1 MKHLSRHIIVAF
13 AALMAAVPVLAGGK
27 KGGSEATANQRKAE
41 YVFVEAQNQKSLGHS
56 AAFFDLVNYAH
67 SLDPGNTA
75 IGYYLGYCLVT
86 MDNPTRDKAE
96 RGLEL
101 MRAHVDAVPSDYY
114 EASFYSDASMAM
126 GRKDEA
132 LRVIKR
138 LTQLNPTDAE
148 AQIRLAEC
156 YSRLNNYR
164 AAIATYDSIER
175 HQGKSM
181 ELSAKKIAAYS
192 ALNDTTGA
200 LAETRSLL
208 ASAPHN
214 ATYNMA
220 MSKMMQQFGMTD
232 SALHYIDLAQ
242 RYDPDNGMIYLT
254 KAQYYNLMGDSAN
267 CDKEVYRALTAPNL
281 DIDDKVG
288 VLATYTGSLLQSRDS
303 TGRVDRL
310 FKVLLRQ
317 HPHDGAVHD
326 LYSEYLVAR
335 NDYKGAAEQLGYM
348 LDVDPT
354 DARGWRKLMIVNM
367 MGENYPAAIK
377 AAQRALEYN
386 PDSINLYKY
395 IAPAYFQM
403 KQYGKALQTYDHALS
418 RVDSTQTQLRSDL
431 IGGKGDVY
439 FELGDTAKAFA
450 AYEKAL
456 QVFPGNSS
464 ILNNYAYFL
473 AECDSALDKAESM
486 AGKAVN
492 ANPDNTTFLDTYA
505 WIFFKKGDY
514 QMALFYIKSA
524 IDNDDTGSTDVIE
537 HYGDILWFNGK
548 HAEAAEQWKKAL
560 EAAGKGASATL
571 RQKAESGQYAEPAH
585 KAKPTT
591 KQ

>member
-317 HPHDGAVHD
+317 HPHEGAVHD

-395 IAPAYFQM
+395 IAPAYSQM

-456 QVFPGNSS
+456 QAFPGNSS